1 MKGNEYG
8 LLTKPAVRMTRYWP
22 SSFFFFA
29 FSWTKSKSWSITTEK
44 IRKIFSRLD
53 TLQNSRFFFS
63 KSVKK
68 SVKRG
73 VRVFRAKIRTVLQST
88 VLTVQALS
96 IKDL

>member
-1 MKGNEYG
+1 MDQVEVVVNNNG
-8 LLTKPAVRMTRYWP
+8 
-22 SSFFFFA
+22 
-29 FSWTKSKSWSITTEK
+29 K

-53 TLQNSRFFFS
+53 TLQNSRFFFFS
-63 KSVKK
+63 KPVKK

-96 IKDL
+96 IKDLQHGQKENFFVGTTREIPSPSG